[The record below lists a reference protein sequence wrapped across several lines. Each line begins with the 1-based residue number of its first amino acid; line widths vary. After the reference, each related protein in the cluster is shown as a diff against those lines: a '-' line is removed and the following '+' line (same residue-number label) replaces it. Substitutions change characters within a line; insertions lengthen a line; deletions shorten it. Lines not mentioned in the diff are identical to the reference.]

1 MKLIKKRE
9 VLDFIAKSN
18 TTLYSDIKLG
28 IFTPPV
34 VIGENS
40 VAWPLHECNAI
51 NAARMAGKNNDEIK
65 QLVHDLVE
73 LRKVVAGK
81 NDEQIRALVAD
92 LFEAVHHD

>member
-1 MKLIKKRE
+1 MKLIKKHY
-9 VLDFIAKSN
+9 VLAEIAKSN
-18 TTLYSDIKLG
+18 TSLYSDIKMG
-28 IFTPPV
+28 YMTPPV
-34 VIGENS
+34 SIGENS

-65 QLVHDLVE
+65 KIVRDLVE

-92 LFEAVHHD
+92 LFEAVPHG